1 MGGDGRRGA
10 GHAPVGS
17 PSIRSSSPTVGAIAP
32 RAVVLRSPT
41 TGITV
46 VRYMRWQAHGRRCAP
61 VLRAAALRQLRRA
74 APVSPL

>member
-1 MGGDGRRGA
+1 
-10 GHAPVGS
+10 VGC
-17 PSIRSSSPTVGAIAP
+17 PSTTSSSPTVGAVAP

-41 TGITV
+41 TNSTTV
-46 VRYMRWQAHGRRCAP
+46 VRYLWRQPHGRRCAT